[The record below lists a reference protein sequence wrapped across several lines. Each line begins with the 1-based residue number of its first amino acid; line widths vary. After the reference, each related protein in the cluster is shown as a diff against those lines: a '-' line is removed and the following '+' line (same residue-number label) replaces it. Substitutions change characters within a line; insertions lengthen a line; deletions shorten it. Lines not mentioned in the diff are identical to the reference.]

1 MNVWLT
7 QVSLFLSNQ
16 CVQVSEDL
24 CVIDGTVDGLSP
36 GLHGL
41 NIHELGDLSQGCSRL
56 EYYSLRK
63 QPTFCHATTR
73 FPHKMMSKEGAQ
85 KFSTDDISLPRPG

>member
-63 QPTFCHATTR
+63 QPIFAMPPPVSPQNDVQGR
-73 FPHKMMSKEGAQ
+73 
-85 KFSTDDISLPRPG
+85 STEIQY

>member
-1 MNVWLT
+1 M
-7 QVSLFLSNQ
+7 
-16 CVQVSEDL
+16 

-63 QPTFCHATTR
+63 EPTFHHATTGFFQNDVGGR
-73 FPHKMMSKEGAQ
+73 EHRNSVLMTYHYPDLGSA
-85 KFSTDDISLPRPG
+85 SD

>member
-56 EYYSLRK
+56 EYAYEI
-63 QPTFCHATTR
+63 
-73 FPHKMMSKEGAQ
+73 SKYFQIFASC
-85 KFSTDDISLPRPG
+85 KVL

>member
-1 MNVWLT
+1 MNVWLI

-16 CVQVSEDL
+16 CVQVSKDL

-41 NIHELGDLSQGCSRL
+41 NIHELGDLSQGCSR
-56 EYYSLRK
+56 
-63 QPTFCHATTR
+63 
-73 FPHKMMSKEGAQ
+73 
-85 KFSTDDISLPRPG
+85 

>member
-1 MNVWLT
+1 MNVWLI

-16 CVQVSEDL
+16 CFQVSEDL

-36 GLHGL
+36 GFHGL

-56 EYYSLRK
+56 EYYNPRK
-63 QPTFCHATTR
+63 QPTFHHATTG
-73 FPHKMMSKEGAQ
+73 FPVK
-85 KFSTDDISLPRPG
+85 

>member
-1 MNVWLT
+1 MNVWLI

-16 CVQVSEDL
+16 CFQVSEDL

-56 EYYSLRK
+56 EY
-63 QPTFCHATTR
+63 ANEI
-73 FPHKMMSKEGAQ
+73 SKYFQIFASC
-85 KFSTDDISLPRPG
+85 KVLY

>member
-1 MNVWLT
+1 MTVWLIR
-7 QVSLFLSNQ
+7 VSLFLSNQ
-16 CVQVSEDL
+16 CFQVSEDL

-56 EYYSLRK
+56 EYAYEI
-63 QPTFCHATTR
+63 
-73 FPHKMMSKEGAQ
+73 SKYFQ
-85 KFSTDDISLPRPG
+85 IFTSCKVL